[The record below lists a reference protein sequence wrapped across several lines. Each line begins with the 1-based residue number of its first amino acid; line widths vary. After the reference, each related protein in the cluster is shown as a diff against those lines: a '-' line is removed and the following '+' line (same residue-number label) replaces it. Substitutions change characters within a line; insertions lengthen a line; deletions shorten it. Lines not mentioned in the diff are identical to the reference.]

1 MPLDHHDLDGQLL
14 RLLVTVHEEGS
25 VTRAAARLGVAQS
38 AVSHLLDKLRAI
50 VGDPLF
56 VKSGRGIAPTAH
68 ADLLVEHARSLLD
81 ALHAFRTAGS
91 FDPARLDT
99 TVTIA
104 ANDLQRDVLLPPLLR
119 RLRAEAPG
127 LTLRVVPAGAPGARM
142 LRDAEC
148 TLVLTPRPPEAG
160 DVLQRRLFDDAYRV
174 FHDAE
179 VRPAPLAE
187 ADYLAGEHVTVVH
200 EAPRRT
206 LDIDDW
212 MLAQGLRRR
221 VVASVPAFAGA
232 AGFVRG
238 GPWLV
243 TAPGRLRD
251 GVLRG
256 LADAPVP
263 LAAARPA
270 LPTLAMYMVW
280 HLRHQQDPLHRWL
293 RQTLVEVAES
303 TQAGRF
309 QG

>member
-56 VKSGRGIAPTAH
+56 VKSGRGIAPTVH
-68 ADLLVEHARSLLD
+68 ADLLVERARRLLD
-81 ALHAFRTAGS
+81 ELHAFRTAGA

-99 TVTIA
+99 TLTIA
-104 ANDLQRDVLLPPLLR
+104 ANDLQRDVLLPLLLR

-127 LTLRVVPAGAPGARM
+127 LALRVIPSGAPQAAL
-142 LRDAEC
+142 LRDETCA
-148 TLVLTPRPPEAG
+148 LVLTPRPPEAT
-160 DVLQRRLFDDAYRV
+160 DILQRRLFDDQYRV
-174 FHDAE
+174 FHDPECRA
-179 VRPAPLAE
+179 APQTE
-187 ADYLAGEHVTVVH
+187 ADYLASDHVTVVH
-200 EAPRRT
+200 DAPRRT
-206 LDIDDW
+206 LDVDDW
-212 MLAQGLRRR
+212 LLAQGLRRR
-221 VVASVPAFAGA
+221 VVASVPAFAGV

-263 LAAARPA
+263 VSAP
-270 LPTLAMYMVW
+270 LPPLAMFMVW

-293 RQTLVEVAES
+293 RQTLVEVAS
-303 TQAGRF
+303 TVGAQPGRP

>member
-1 MPLDHHDLDGQLL
+1 MDHHDLDGQLL
-14 RLLVTVHEEGS
+14 RLLVAVHEEGS
-25 VTRAAARLGVAQS
+25 VTRAAARLGVTQS

-56 VKSGRGIAPTAH
+56 VKSGRGIAPTVH
-68 ADLLVEHARSLLD
+68 ADLLVERARRLLD
-81 ALHAFRTAGS
+81 QLHAFRTAGA

-99 TVTIA
+99 TLTIA

-127 LTLRVVPAGAPGARM
+127 LALRVIPSGAPQAAL
-142 LRDAEC
+142 LRDETCA
-148 TLVLTPRPPEAG
+148 LVLTPRPPEAT
-160 DVLQRRLFDDAYRV
+160 DILQRRLFDDQYRV
-174 FHDAE
+174 FHDPECCA
-179 VRPAPLAE
+179 APQTE
-187 ADYLAGEHVTVVH
+187 ADYLASDHVTVVH
-200 EAPRRT
+200 DAPRRT
-206 LDIDDW
+206 LDVDDW
-212 MLAQGLRRR
+212 LLAQGLRRR
-221 VVASVPAFAGA
+221 VVASVPAFAGV

-263 LAAARPA
+263 VSAAP
-270 LPTLAMYMVW
+270 LPPLAMFMVW

-293 RQTLVEVAES
+293 RQTLVEVAS
-303 TQAGRF
+303 TVSAQPGRP

>member
-1 MPLDHHDLDGQLL
+1 MIDYHDLDGQLL
-14 RLLVTVHEEGS
+14 RLLVAVHEEGS
-25 VTRAAARLGVAQS
+25 VTRAAARLGVTQS

-68 ADLLVEHARSLLD
+68 ADLLVERARRLLD
-81 ALHAFRTAGS
+81 ELHAFSTAGA

-99 TVTIA
+99 TLTIA
-104 ANDLQRDVLLPPLLR
+104 ANDLQRDVLLPALLR

-127 LTLRVVPAGAPGARM
+127 LTLRVVPSGAPQATM
-142 LRDAEC
+142 LRDETC
-148 TLVLTPRPPEAG
+148 MLVLTPRPPEAT
-160 DVLQRRLFDDAYRV
+160 DILQRRLFEDGYRV
-174 FHDAE
+174 FHDPQY
-179 VRPAPLAE
+179 RPAPQTE
-187 ADYLAGEHVTVVH
+187 ADYLASEHVTVMH
-200 EAPRRT
+200 DAPRRT
-206 LDIDDW
+206 LDVDDW
-212 MLAQGLRRR
+212 LLAQGIRRR
-221 VVASVPAFAGA
+221 VVARVPAFAGV

-256 LADAPVP
+256 LGDAPVP
-263 LAAARPA
+263 VSVPM
-270 LPTLAMYMVW
+270 PPLAMYMVW

-293 RQTLVEVAES
+293 RQTLVAVAS
-303 TQAGRF
+303 DGSPQADQF

>member
-14 RLLVTVHEEGS
+14 RLLIAVHEEGS

-68 ADLLVEHARSLLD
+68 ADVLVERARHLLD
-81 ALHAFRTAGS
+81 GLRAFSSAGG

-99 TVTIA
+99 SVTVA
-104 ANDLQRDVLLPPLLR
+104 ANDLQRDVLLPALLR
-119 RLRAEAPG
+119 RLRSQAPG
-127 LTLRVVPAGAPGARM
+127 LTLRVIASGAPQAAM
-142 LRDAEC
+142 LRDETCA
-148 TLVLTPRPPEAG
+148 LVLTPRPPEAT
-160 DVLQRRLFDDAYRV
+160 DILQRRLFDDTYRV
-174 FHDAE
+174 FHDPQQRA
-179 VRPAPLAE
+179 APLTAD
-187 ADYLAGEHVTVVH
+187 DYLRSEHITVVH
-200 EAPRRT
+200 DNARRA
-206 LDIDDW
+206 LDLDEW
-212 MLAQGLRRR
+212 LLAQGVRRR

-263 LAAARPA
+263 RLVAAPV
-270 LPTLAMYMVW
+270 PTLAMHMVW
-280 HLRHQQDPLHRWL
+280 HLRHQHDPMHRWL
-293 RQTLVEVAES
+293 RATLVEVA
-303 TQAGRF
+303 TAPGDQAPG
-309 QG
+309 